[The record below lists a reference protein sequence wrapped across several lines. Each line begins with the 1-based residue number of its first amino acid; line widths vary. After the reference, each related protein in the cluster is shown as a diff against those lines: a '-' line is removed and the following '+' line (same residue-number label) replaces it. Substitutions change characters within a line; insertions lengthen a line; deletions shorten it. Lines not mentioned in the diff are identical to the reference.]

1 MAANDGAPPPLSTL
15 TLTDTITPCA
25 FSERVL
31 IKSILS
37 RPDGGAGLAGQT
49 LKVGGWVKKGRE
61 QGKGTFA
68 FIELNDGSCS
78 ANLQLMIYSDVGE
91 LSDYT
96 PTGTSLHVEGVLQM
110 PPADKQGKQS
120 IELRVV
126 RVLEC
131 GRCDAGKY
139 PLPKTKLTL
148 EFLRDYVHLRPRTN
162 TISAIARIRNEL
174 AYATHTFFHDNGF
187 LYVHTPII
195 TTSDCEGAG
204 EMFQVTTLI
213 NDAEKLEKELIEN
226 PPPSQEDVDVAK
238 NVVKDKGEIV
248 AKLKSDK
255 AGKPAI
261 TAAVVELNKAK
272 EKLSKLEERFN
283 QKPGIPKKDGKI
295 DYGQDFFARQAFLT
309 VSGQLQVE
317 TYACALSSVYT
328 FGPTFRAEHSHTSRH
343 LAEFWMVEPEIAFA
357 DIEDDMMCAEAYV
370 RFLCQWLLDNCLE
383 DMEFMVKNF
392 DKNAIKRLQMVA
404 STNFVRLSYT
414 EAVIILE
421 EVVAKGHKF
430 ENHVEWGVD
439 LASEH
444 EKYLTEI
451 KFESPVIVYN
461 YPKGIKA
468 FYMKLNEDKKTVAAM
483 DVLVPKVGELIGGSQ
498 REENYEVIKER
509 ILEMGLPLE
518 PYEWYLD
525 LRRYGTVKHSGFGL
539 GFERM
544 ILFATGIDNIRDV
557 IPFPRFPGRADL

>member
-1 MAANDGAPPPLSTL
+1 MSDTGAPPVDKL
-15 TLTDTITPCA
+15 TISDTIPQSD
-25 FSERVL
+25 FSQRVP
-31 IKSILS
+31 IRTILT
-37 RPDGGAGLAGQT
+37 RPDGGAALSGQT

-68 FIELNDGSCS
+68 FIELNDGSCQ
-78 ANLQLMIYSDVGE
+78 ANLQLIIYADVAPLGQVVA
-91 LSDYT
+91 
-96 PTGTSLHVEGVLQM
+96 TGTCLHVEGVLQM
-110 PPADKQGKQS
+110 PPEDKQGKQA
-120 IELRVV
+120 IELKVV
-126 RVLEC
+126 KILEI
-131 GRCDAGKY
+131 GSVDPSKY
-139 PLPKTKLTL
+139 PLPKTRLTL

-162 TISAIARIRNEL
+162 TIAAIARIRNAL
-174 AYATHTFFHDNGF
+174 AYATHTFFQKHGF

-213 NDAEKLEKELIEN
+213 NEAEKIEKELIKN
-226 PPPSQEDVDVAK
+226 PPPSQEDVDLAK
-238 NVVKDKGEIV
+238 TDVKGKGEIV

-255 AGKPAI
+255 AGKPEI
-261 TAAVVELNKAK
+261 MAA
-272 EKLSKLEERFN
+272 
-283 QKPGIPKKDGKI
+283 
-295 DYGQDFFARQAFLT
+295 AFLT

-317 TYACALSSVYT
+317 TFACALSSVYT
-328 FGPTFRAEHSHTSRH
+328 FGPTFRAENSHTSRH

-357 DIEDDMMCAEAYV
+357 DIEDDMKCAEAYV
-370 RFLCQWLLDNCLE
+370 RFLCQWLLDNCLD
-383 DMEFMVKNF
+383 DMEFMVEKF
-392 DKNAIKRLQMVA
+392 DKNAIKRLQMVS

-414 EAVIILE
+414 EAVTILE
-421 EVVAKGHKF
+421 EAVSKGHKF
-430 ENHVEWGVD
+430 ENKVEWGID

-444 EKYLTEI
+444 EKYLTEV

-461 YPKGIKA
+461 YPKGIKS
-468 FYMKLNEDKKTVAAM
+468 FYMKLNPDKKTVAAM

-498 REENYEVIKER
+498 REENYEVLKER

-557 IPFPRFPGRADL
+557 IPFPRYPGRADL